1 MQLPDKNRSTNSMR
15 NKKLQVWLP
24 LLLSLCMVAGMFIG
38 YRIKANMPNRSIFF
52 MQPQRPVQEV
62 LDLIKNNYVDS
73 ENIDSIGTV
82 AIQSMLSALD
92 PHSVFLPAST
102 LKSINED
109 LQGIFYGIGVEFS
122 IINDT
127 TNVINVLPGSPSF
140 KAGLQIGD
148 QLIKVNDSLIAGN
161 HIDGERLK
169 NLLRGSD
176 GSKVQ
181 ITIRRKGVLKN
192 VDVYRGPIPIYSLDA
207 AYMVTDTTGYIR
219 LNKFSENTYKEFM
232 QSMDKLHAQGMRA
245 LILDLRDNG
254 GGILTEATHIADE
267 FLSGNKLI
275 TYTEGAHSP
284 RKDYRCDKEGVFEK
298 GTLIVLANEG
308 TASASE
314 ILIGALQDWDR
325 ATIIGRRTFGKGLV
339 QEQYVLGDGS
349 GLRLTVA
356 RYYTP
361 LGRSIQKPYDGNIR
375 DYDNDIL
382 NRFKHGEMNSA
393 DSIKHTNEKKYTTPS
408 GHIVF
413 AGGGISPDIF
423 VGVDT
428 NSLNREVMK
437 SVLNGSLNR
446 FAYFNFMK
454 NAQQFKK
461 YSDVKSFG
469 EFFHVTDSTL
479 NEFKQL
485 ALSDS
490 IHINLKDSIVKQQIE
505 KQIKVL
511 TARQIW
517 STEGFYEINNLYD
530 QSVKKAIDYLKEI
543 KK

>member
-1 MQLPDKNRSTNSMR
+1 MR
-15 NKKLQVWLP
+15 NKKLHIWLP
-24 LLLSLCMVAGMFIG
+24 LLLSICMVAGMFVG
-38 YRIKANMPNRSIFF
+38 YRIKANMPNRGIFF
-52 MQPQRPVQEV
+52 LQPQRPVQEV

-73 ENIDSIGTV
+73 ENIDSLGTI
-82 AIQSMLSALD
+82 AIQGMLGALD
-92 PHSVFLPAST
+92 PHSVFLPASV
-102 LKSINED
+102 LKSANED
-109 LQGIFYGIGVEFS
+109 LQGIFYGIGIEFN

-127 TNVINVLPGSPSF
+127 TTVINVLPGSPSF

-148 QLIKVNDSLIAGN
+148 QIIKVNDSLIAGN
-161 HIDGERLK
+161 KINSNRLK

-176 GSKVQ
+176 GSKAQV
-181 ITIRRKGVLKN
+181 TIRRLGVLKQI
-192 VDVYRGPIPIYSLDA
+192 DVYRGPIPIYSLDA
-207 AYMVTDTTGYIR
+207 AYMITDTTGYIR

-232 QSMDKLHAQGMRA
+232 QGMDKLHQQGMKA

-284 RKDYRCDKEGVFEK
+284 RKEYRCDKEGVFEK

-339 QEQYVLGDGS
+339 QEQFVLGDGS

-356 RYYTP
+356 KYFTP
-361 LGRSIQKPYDGNIR
+361 LGRSIQKPYDGNIK
-375 DYDNDIL
+375 DYDNDII
-382 NRFKHGEMNSA
+382 NRFKHGEMSNA

-408 GHIVF
+408 GHVVF
-413 AGGGISPDIF
+413 GGGGISPDVF

-428 NSLNREVMK
+428 SALNKEVMQ
-437 SVLNGSLNR
+437 SVMSGALYR
-446 FAYFNFMK
+446 FAYINYMN
-454 NAQQFKK
+454 NAQQLKK
-461 YSDVKSFG
+461 FTLKSFG
-469 EFFHVTDSTL
+469 ENYNVSDSTL
-479 NEFKQL
+479 KAYTRFAL
-485 ALSDS
+485 ADS
-490 IHINLKDSIVKQQIE
+490 IQVNLKDSNVKKQIE

-517 STEGFYEINNLYD
+517 STEGFYEVNNRYD
-530 QSVKKAIDYLKEI
+530 ASVKKALEFLDQ
-543 KK
+543 